1 MNQMPA
7 VVGELVTRWRKDA
20 VAREPLGSARAEVYR
35 SCAAQLESTLSALT
49 AEAGKGEGV
58 VVDDL
63 MVERARKAYHS
74 TIGAAQ
80 VFCPKCGGT
89 GRDRDNYNEC
99 EKCEGNRWIWP
110 EGAPDPMRAALEAAL
125 STATPA
131 GECAACNGAGEVE
144 TLTAHT
150 SGDPQDAY
158 VAPATCPV
166 CDGNGG
172 ADPWMPVSSVLP
184 MAPGWYIGINYGAVE
199 PLRWDG
205 NSWHHSR
212 VTRDLAMPSHWRTF
226 DSITRPL
233 AASTRGA
240 SGEG

>member
-1 MNQMPA
+1 MDMGLEANATAGESRMTPAAKEGLPA
-7 VVGELVTRWRKDA
+7 VVGELVAEMRDVRHTDCENYIYSQIQRWADR
-20 VAREPLGSARAEVYR
+20 
-35 SCAAQLESTLSALT
+35 LSALT
-49 AEAGKGEGV
+49 AEAGKGDADELV
-58 VVDDL
+58 KEL
-63 MVERARKAYHS
+63 REAAEVEDATGGWDQTAIMLRKAADY
-74 TIGAAQ
+74 I
-80 VFCPKCGGT
+80 
-89 GRDRDNYNEC
+89 
-99 EKCEGNRWIWP
+99 
-110 EGAPDPMRAALEAAL
+110 EATPAL

>member
-1 MNQMPA
+1 MTPAAKEGLPA
-7 VVGELVTRWRKDA
+7 VVGELVAEMRKRADCLPGGCDWAYVVEEDLRRWADR
-20 VAREPLGSARAEVYR
+20 
-35 SCAAQLESTLSALT
+35 LSALT

-89 GRDRDNYNEC
+89 GRDRDNYNDC

-131 GECAACNGAGEVE
+131 GEWRPTFGREPEGWRNHR
-144 TLTAHT
+144 LMF
-150 SGDPQDAY
+150 
-158 VAPATCPV
+158 V
-166 CDGNGG
+166 CWEG
-172 ADPWMPVSSVLP
+172 
-184 MAPGWYIGINYGAVE
+184 GAVE
-199 PLRWDG
+199 ASECYGSIAWEETTH
-205 NSWHHSR
+205 W
-212 VTRDLAMPSHWRTF
+212 MPATK
-226 DSITRPL
+226 P
-233 AASTRGA
+233 ASPRGA
-240 SGEG
+240 SESK